1 MTAVNLTSATQ
12 SSRKPADAP
21 TQVDEAQL
29 RQDLAAAF
37 RLAEYHDWHE
47 SIANHFS
54 AAASEDGR
62 TILLNPRWKH
72 FSSIR
77 ASDLLKLHVDDPTVM
92 ERDDAPDPSAW
103 SIHGGVHSTVPHAR
117 VLLHCH
123 PTYATTLCTLE
134 DPVIQPIDQVTARYY
149 NRITYDNHFG
159 GIATEASEGLRIA
172 GVFGNHSVMMMGNHG
187 VSVAAETVAEAFDN
201 LYHLE
206 RAARTMV
213 LAYSTGKPLKLMS
226 PEMAES
232 VALEWESYSDSA
244 MAHFEE
250 MKRVLD
256 RTDTSWRD

>member
-1 MTAVNLTSATQ
+1 MSLATDSQALT
-12 SSRKPADAP
+12 P
-21 TQVDEAQL
+21 THLNDPDETLL

-37 RLAEYHDWHE
+37 RLAEYYDWHE

-77 ASDLLKLHVDDPTVM
+77 ASDLLKLHVDDKTVM
-92 ERDDAPDPSAW
+92 DRPDAPDPSAW

-123 PTYATTLCTLE
+123 PTYATTLCSLE
-134 DPVIQPIDQVTARYY
+134 DPVIKPIDQVTARYY

-159 GIATEASEGLRIA
+159 GIATHASEGLRIA

-232 VALEWESYSDSA
+232 VALEWEAYSESA
-244 MAHFEE
+244 IAHFEE
-250 MKRVLD
+250 MKIVLD
-256 RTDTSWRD
+256 RTDSSWRQ